1 MFQKQAYI
9 QQALGKEGTI
19 ARLNPVTKLPMIAE
33 ADVVAGGFGFKGTD
47 PERQVKGTDALA
59 TAPEGVVV
67 FEKYTL
73 GASLT
78 NDLKIPAG
86 EEVALVKKGYVFV
99 KSTTTAENGQI
110 VGVDPATGT
119 IGTYNDAGSL
129 PSATAGSVTYAEV
142 DYNDFTGISAGDLAF
157 KVDGVT
163 KVVSSVDLSAVAS
176 LADLV
181 SALDT
186 AVTADGVTV
195 TASGTSVVFT
205 SDATGAGTG
214 VELLSGSI
222 ADVFATYTATE
233 VAGTGAFI
241 DTGWKVQ
248 TGAPAGQVCEIF
260 NI

>member
-99 KSTTTAENGQI
+99 KSTTTAENRQI

-142 DYNDFTGISAGDLAF
+142 DYNDFTGISAGDL
-157 KVDGVT
+157 
-163 KVVSSVDLSAVAS
+163 
-176 LADLV
+176 
-181 SALDT
+181 
-186 AVTADGVTV
+186 ADGVTV